1 MKRVSVTLHRV
12 QAEGL
17 SSAQRDECEKVG
29 KKTLWRIHGEVEQ
42 RDTKLSVSLA
52 PGERGGGRERER
64 ETFIVCS
71 V

>member
-1 MKRVSVTLHRV
+1 MKRVSITLHRV
-12 QAEGL
+12 QAEGV

-29 KKTLWRIHGEVEQ
+29 KKTLWRRRIHGEVEQ

-52 PGERGGGRERER
+52 PGERGGGRERE
-64 ETFIVCS
+64 TFIVCS